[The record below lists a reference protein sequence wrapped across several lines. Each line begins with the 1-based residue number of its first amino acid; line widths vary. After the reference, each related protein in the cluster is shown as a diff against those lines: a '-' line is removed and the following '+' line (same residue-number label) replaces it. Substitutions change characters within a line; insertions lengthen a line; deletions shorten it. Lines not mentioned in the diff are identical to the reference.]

1 MSSIVS
7 FLLNPIKRHPNA
19 RFSYRPNWL
28 HKINKPQR
36 DWFAPNLMAS
46 MYLLESLSMI
56 NREVD
61 KLEDNCIA
69 YIIAL
74 TLSWA
79 GMSVSTCFVQANFKF
94 PLYSLATTTIQHEY
108 SPTAAL
114 HAVQF

>member
-19 RFSYRPNWL
+19 RFSYRPDWL
-28 HKINKPQR
+28 YKINKPQR

-79 GMSVSTCFVQANFKF
+79 GMSVSARFVQANFKF
-94 PLYSLATTTIQHEY
+94 PL
-108 SPTAAL
+108 
-114 HAVQF
+114 